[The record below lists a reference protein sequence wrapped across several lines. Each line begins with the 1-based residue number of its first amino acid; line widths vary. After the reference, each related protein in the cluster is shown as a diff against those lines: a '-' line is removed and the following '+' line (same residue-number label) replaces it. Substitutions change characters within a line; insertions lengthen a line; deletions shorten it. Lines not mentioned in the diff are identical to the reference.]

1 MKQHTQITMTS
12 LNLSEGDSLLFT
24 PLFPVFPRVCFH
36 VEAMLTA
43 VENY

>member
-1 MKQHTQITMTS
+1 MKQNTQLTMTS
-12 LNLSEGDSLLFT
+12 LNFSEEDSLLFT
-24 PLFPVFPRVCFH
+24 PLFPAFPRVCFH